1 MDYLEKQ
8 NQLLARLRNMD
19 ELSRFDYLM
28 HLAASQPEGDDELRR
43 DENLFK
49 ACHSNLW
56 IEILDKEGFSRRQ
69 RRDGRAG
76 VSGPALV
83 CTLQFDPG
91 GNCGQPAGFLERRLF
106 RRAAGSE
113 DPAGTD
119 CPGAAHTIKGLRQNA
134 GRRVSSSIKFPK

>member
-49 ACHSNLW
+49 ACQSNLW
-56 IEILDKEGFSRRQ
+56 IEILDKEGGLCIHADSDAMVVRAFLVLLLSALSNLTREEIADSRLDFWNDGCFDELLDQRTRQ
-69 RRDGRAG
+69 GLTALAQHIRSKACGKTQAG
-76 VSGPALV
+76 VSAV
-83 CTLQFDPG
+83 Q
-91 GNCGQPAGFLERRLF
+91 
-106 RRAAGSE
+106 
-113 DPAGTD
+113 
-119 CPGAAHTIKGLRQNA
+119 
-134 GRRVSSSIKFPK
+134 

>member
-56 IEILDKEGFSRRQ
+56 IEILDKEGGLCKAATRWSC
-69 RRDGRAG
+69 GRFW
-76 VSGPALV
+76 SCSCLHSP
-83 CTLQFDPG
+83 
-91 GNCGQPAGFLERRLF
+91 
-106 RRAAGSE
+106 
-113 DPAGTD
+113 
-119 CPGAAHTIKGLRQNA
+119 I
-134 GRRVSSSIKFPK
+134 

>member
-49 ACHSNLW
+49 ACH
-56 IEILDKEGFSRRQ
+56 
-69 RRDGRAG
+69 
-76 VSGPALV
+76 
-83 CTLQFDPG
+83 
-91 GNCGQPAGFLERRLF
+91 CGY
-106 RRAAGSE
+106 
-113 DPAGTD
+113 
-119 CPGAAHTIKGLRQNA
+119 GL
-134 GRRVSSSIKFPK
+134 